1 MGVLLFFLQMFSV
14 KSAREWKKLGPFQ
27 VLIICQVDNLN
38 MHFVR
43 PSMNTKYCNKNMLF
57 LCVKSSFFVFCFC
70 LFNFF
75 KITYCSLV

>member
-1 MGVLLFFLQMFSV
+1 MLFLMGVLLFFLQMFSV

-43 PSMNTKYCNKNMLF
+43 ASMYAKYCNKNMLF
-57 LCVKSSFFVFCFC
+57 LCVKSSFLFC
-70 LFNFF
+70 LFLF
-75 KITYCSLV
+75 V